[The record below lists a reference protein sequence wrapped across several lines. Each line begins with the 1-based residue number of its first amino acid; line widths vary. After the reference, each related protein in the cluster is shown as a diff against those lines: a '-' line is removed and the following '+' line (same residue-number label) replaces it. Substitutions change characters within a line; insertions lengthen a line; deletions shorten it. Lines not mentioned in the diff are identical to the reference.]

1 MIVDCEGCR
10 MRDLACGDCVV
21 SFLLGTTDDRLDA
34 AERAAIDVLAESGL
48 VPPLRLVEA
57 ASEPRPARSSDR
69 RVG

>member
-10 MRDLACGDCVV
+10 VRDLACGDCVV

-34 AERAAIDVLAESGL
+34 AERAALDVLADSGL
-48 VPPLRLVEA
+48 VPPLRLVAHRHSA
-57 ASEPRPARSSDR
+57 ADGPDR